1 MARRRKEERKA
12 ADDETSRLKD
22 LVERQLQRL
31 LCQLKDLDELK
42 EELTEQEIAETRS
55 DTMEELNQFR
65 DNLDRMIAGDM
76 TLMDHLGAVRLAT
89 MAAINEAFK
98 TPEIIRL
105 FSNRETEQLRQSLA
119 RLQEDL
125 HTKKIPQAAYDEK
138 AIEILTA
145 LKSLNEPLSDEEAAY
160 LARQMQHRFSGFQE
174 STNSVN
180 QAQQATLI
188 SKFGTQAKLDK

>member
-1 MARRRKEERKA
+1 MARTQRKEKKV
-12 ADDETSRLKD
+12 DDETTRLKD
-22 LVERQLQRL
+22 LVERQLSRL

-42 EELTEQEIAETRS
+42 GDLTEEEIAEIKS

-65 DNLDRMIAGDM
+65 DNLDRMIAGNM
-76 TLMDHLGAVRLAT
+76 TLMDHLGAVRMAA

-98 TPEIIRL
+98 TPDIIRL
-105 FSNRETEQLRQSLA
+105 FSHRETEQLRASLA
-119 RLQEDL
+119 KLKEDF
-125 HTKKIPQAAYDEK
+125 HTRKIPQSQYDDK

-160 LARQMQHRFSGFQE
+160 LAQQMQRRFSGFQE

-180 QAQQATLI
+180 QTQQANLI
-188 SKFGTQAKLDK
+188 SKFGTQAKIDQ